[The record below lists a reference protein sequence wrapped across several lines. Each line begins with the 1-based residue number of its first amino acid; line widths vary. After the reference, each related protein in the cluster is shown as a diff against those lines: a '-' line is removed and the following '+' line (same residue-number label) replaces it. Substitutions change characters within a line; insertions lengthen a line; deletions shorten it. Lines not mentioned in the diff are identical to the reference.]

1 MLITCQSLPKVPRL
15 LLRKVLLQK
24 ELPLKWWR
32 SRGKS
37 KRRFSMCACIQFRP
51 LLSLLLEM
59 LAQSWLA
66 TLLLSLMWPKPTL
79 LTNSSQISI
88 HQKWKHYWKS
98 KNAEI
103 EMLLNRVPYLK
114 CDIQLSDTK
123 CHPKQKLCCWQGYVK
138 SRVLSKTV
146 IWVFC

>member
-1 MLITCQSLPKVPRL
+1 MPKA
-15 LLRKVLLQK
+15 LLQNRYTANAV
-24 ELPLKWWR
+24 EI
-32 SRGKS
+32 
-37 KRRFSMCACIQFRP
+37 IQKLVEEKKKGFLCVCTGLVSNFAS

-114 CDIQLSDTK
+114 CDIQLSDRK
-123 CHPKQKLCCWQGYVK
+123 CVHPKQKLCCWQGYVK
-138 SRVLSKTV
+138 SRVLS
-146 IWVFC
+146 